1 MLWESVCV
9 YTVTPWTHASSQR
22 GQKASP
28 HKFIYSVLKGKTC
41 FNLRIKSDFIYKI
54 RQVVFMVKDEMEVN
68 VCVYS
73 YYCHMRGLEPDHSPS
88 YGDKTEVTVRRGW
101 FLSVRLEF

>member
-1 MLWESVCV
+1 
-9 YTVTPWTHASSQR
+9 
-22 GQKASP
+22 
-28 HKFIYSVLKGKTC
+28 
-41 FNLRIKSDFIYKI
+41 
-54 RQVVFMVKDEMEVN
+54 MVKDEMEVN

-88 YGDKTEVTVRRGW
+88 YGDKTEVTVCRGW